1 MIVWRLSKSWS
12 SHCFVYHIYKN
23 EKLSNRESF
32 ESCHC
37 SKRLYYIMPYR
48 DQRICPICGRERVSN
63 ISSHFSQVHGL
74 ESSARKSWLKLT
86 KYQTMNTVYK
96 HLSSLT
102 REQTNHS
109 SPVKRPCM
117 TMRTMKKQKRAT
129 NTRKVNEFLYS
140 KMLYPNFKF
149 QHPTTILV
157 VRPTN

>member
-1 MIVWRLSKSWS
+1 MIVIVWRLSKWWS

-23 EKLSNRESF
+23 EKLSNRQSF

-48 DQRICPICGRERVSN
+48 DQRICPICGRERVKN

-102 REQTNHS
+102 REQTNPS

-117 TMRTMKKQKRAT
+117 TIMKTMKKQKRAT

-149 QHPTTILV
+149 
-157 VRPTN
+157 